1 MTKKKEEDE
10 MEKMDILSSEQQVA
24 DELNMSLWKFR
35 QLRRTY
41 PFEKSGAPSKLMGS
55 WRVTKED
62 VVRWFRYVQRQ
73 EMRHPDARRMRPEE
87 PPELQGIKGRSGNGA
102 V

>member
-1 MTKKKEEDE
+1 
-10 MEKMDILSSEQQVA
+10 MDILSSEQQVA

-35 QLRRTY
+35 QLRHIY

-55 WRVTKED
+55 WKVTKED
-62 VVRWFRYVQRQ
+62 VGRWFRYVQRQ

-87 PPELQGIKGRSGNGA
+87 PPDLTEIKGRG
-102 V
+102 